1 MFGIQ
6 RIARLSLFVL
16 FGLLAIFAEAAPVG
30 HPSGGLPSP
39 DLLFLVVA
47 FFSVRRPGTVL
58 MVLVFGLGLI
68 RDLLTDAPVGAG
80 ALALLA
86 ASEGLRT
93 LSPSLRTAPLAAE
106 LLAVSVALAAT
117 LAVQWLLVVLTF
129 LQPPAPVVLV
139 RQWALTVAL
148 YPVVALVLRWM
159 FRIGWRRPR
168 RF

>member
-1 MFGIQ
+1 MTLQ
-6 RIARLSLFVL
+6 RLARLSLLVL
-16 FGLLAIFAEAAPVG
+16 LGILAIFAEAAPVG

-47 FFSVRRPGTVL
+47 FFSVRRPSTPL
-58 MVLVFGLGLI
+58 MVLVFALGLI

-80 ALALLA
+80 ALTLFA
-86 ASEGLRT
+86 ASEAFRALSRRLR
-93 LSPSLRTAPLAAE
+93 SAPVAAE
-106 LLAVSVALAAT
+106 LLAVAVVLAAT

-129 LQPPAPVVLV
+129 LQPPAPFVLV

-148 YPVVALVLRWM
+148 YPLVIVVLRWM

-168 RF
+168 RY